1 MNPSK
6 SSSKM
11 KNKKIAGSSDERET
25 IMDSPITALV
35 PVENSKE
42 PSNFVAPIVS
52 CFNDRIRP
60 LIDVVDKLRRL
71 NIMKEGIQLPTIV
84 VVGDQSSGKSSV
96 LESLAGISLPRGQ
109 GICTRVP
116 LIMRLQQHSAPK
128 TELRLEFNGKSIV
141 TDESHVSEAINVA
154 TEELAGHGK
163 GISNTP
169 LTLEVRKNGVPDLTM
184 VDLPGIT
191 RVPVHGQPENIY
203 DQIKD
208 IIMEYIT
215 PEQSIILNV
224 LSATVDFTTC
234 ESIRMSQVVDK
245 TGERTLAVVTKA
257 DRAPEGLMEKVT
269 ADDVNIGLGYVCV
282 RNRIGEESYEDARRE
297 EARIFES
304 HQLLSKIDKS
314 IVGIPVLAQKLVQI
328 QATSIAKNLPDIV
341 RSINEKL
348 SENLS
353 ELNKLPKNLTSNA
366 EAVTAFMRIISSA
379 KETLRKI
386 LLRGEFDEYL
396 DDKNMHCTARLV
408 EMLNRYSEKLNQFSE
423 NDSGRNFLMEELSI
437 LEESKT
443 IGLPNFLPRTAFLVL
458 LQRKVKAV
466 SSLPIGFV
474 ETIWN
479 YLENVLTA
487 VLTKHSS
494 NYHQL
499 QLSTKRAG
507 HVLIAKMKKRSLER
521 VMEFVEM
528 EKLTDYTCN
537 PEYGTERNK
546 LISQQESFVKQ
557 VFGSSAP
564 KIMIEG
570 YGEVEVGELRQYE
583 YLLPQAYDLRMT
595 MTAYWKI
602 VLKRLVDCMA
612 LHLEYSIEKLID
624 EELESEIVNEL
635 LGPGGVGMEKML
647 EEAPNLSLKRDKLN
661 RSIGR
666 LRESK
671 KVVANALDRIATFVG

>member
-1 MNPSK
+1 M
-6 SSSKM
+6 
-11 KNKKIAGSSDERET
+11 
-25 IMDSPITALV
+25 
-35 PVENSKE
+35 
-42 PSNFVAPIVS
+42 F
-52 CFNDRIRP
+52 
-60 LIDVVDKLRRL
+60 LIL
-71 NIMKEGIQLPTIV
+71 T
-84 VVGDQSSGKSSV
+84 
-96 LESLAGISLPRGQ
+96 
-109 GICTRVP
+109 
-116 LIMRLQQHSAPK
+116 
-128 TELRLEFNGKSIV
+128 
-141 TDESHVSEAINVA
+141 
-154 TEELAGHGK
+154 

-169 LTLEVRKNGVPDLTM
+169 LTLEVKKNGVPDLTM

-191 RVPVHGQPENIY
+191 RVPVHGQPEDIY

-208 IIMEYIT
+208 ILMEYIT
-215 PEQSIILNV
+215 PERSIILNV

-297 EARIFES
+297 EARLFES

-328 QATSIAKNLPDIV
+328 QASSIAKNLPDIV
-341 RSINEKL
+341 RSINERL

-353 ELNKLPKNLTSNA
+353 ELSKLPKNLTSFA
-366 EAVTAFMRIISSA
+366 EALTALMRIISSA
-379 KETLRKI
+379 KETLKNI
-386 LLRGEFDEYL
+386 LIRGEFEEYK

-408 EMLNRYSEKLNQFSE
+408 EMLNNYSKELNQFSTK
-423 NDSGRNFLMEELSI
+423 DSGENFLIEEIKI
-437 LEESKT
+437 LEESKA
-443 IGLPNFLPRTAFLVL
+443 IGLPNFLPRTAFLVI

-479 YLENVLTA
+479 YLENIVTA
-487 VLTKHSS
+487 VLMEHAS

-499 QLSTKRAG
+499 QLATKRAG
-507 HVLIAKMKKRSLER
+507 HVLLAKMRKRSMER
-521 VMEFVEM
+521 MMEFVEM

-537 PEYGTERNK
+537 PEYGTEWNK

-557 VFGSSAP
+557 VNENLAQ
-564 KIMIEG
+564 KITIVG
-570 YGEVEVGELRQYE
+570 YGEVEVGGLRQYE
-583 YLLPQAYDLRMT
+583 YLLPQAYDLRMR

-612 LHLEYSIEKLID
+612 LHLEYSIDKLIN
-624 EELESEIVNEL
+624 EELEPEIVNEI
-635 LGPGGVGMEKML
+635 LGPGGVGIEKML
-647 EEAPNLSLKRDKLN
+647 EESPSLVLKRDKLN
-661 RSIGR
+661 RSVGR
-666 LRESK
+666 LREAK
-671 KVVANALDRIATFVG
+671 EVVGNILDRIATFGG

>member
-1 MNPSK
+1 M
-6 SSSKM
+6 
-11 KNKKIAGSSDERET
+11 
-25 IMDSPITALV
+25 
-35 PVENSKE
+35 
-42 PSNFVAPIVS
+42 
-52 CFNDRIRP
+52 
-60 LIDVVDKLRRL
+60 
-71 NIMKEGIQLPTIV
+71 
-84 VVGDQSSGKSSV
+84 
-96 LESLAGISLPRGQ
+96 
-109 GICTRVP
+109 
-116 LIMRLQQHSAPK
+116 
-128 TELRLEFNGKSIV
+128 
-141 TDESHVSEAINVA
+141 
-154 TEELAGHGK
+154 
-163 GISNTP
+163 
-169 LTLEVRKNGVPDLTM
+169 TLEVRKNGVPDLTM